1 MRGITSKQHNRFRFL
16 ERHGMEMKL
25 GTMNKK
31 LTALFLACM
40 EVTVT
45 LQICAI
51 PADAAASM
59 TQAQAKELVST
70 FSTVDSILDYA
81 DYLAEHSDASY
92 PDVTIEVNAS
102 DYTAYLEENKEV
114 EPVIYTDYEGTSG
127 DSVLTAE
134 NGYIE
139 FEVEIPETG
148 FYQPA
153 IEYYPIEG
161 KNSEIQRSFF
171 VDGQL
176 PYGELSLVEFSR
188 VWSTDVAQA
197 NFAEGSYQVVWNKDN
212 QGNDMKPTS
221 VEIPEWIVG
230 DLYDNNG
237 YITQPLC
244 LYLTEGTHSISINS
258 QREPMLLHKL
268 ILTNKEESKSYAEVK
283 KEWDQMGAQNTTGV
297 NVEIQAENA
306 TKTSSQM
313 LYPKQDQSSPAVYP
327 ASAKEL
333 LNNTIGG
340 ESWGD
345 AGQWIEWEF
354 EAPKTGY
361 YNISLF
367 DKQSFMR
374 GIYTSRKIMI
384 DGEVPFKELEDYG
397 FIYDASWRTDVL
409 SDGEGTPFLFYLEEG
424 KHTIRMEV
432 VLGDFSQVISSVQD
446 CVSQLNA
453 IYRKVIRITG
463 VSPDTYRDY
472 QIEASLPGLNGE
484 MVAVRDQLN
493 QAIDDLRQAAGR
505 TSDKESVLITMRDQL
520 DYLIADEERFVK
532 VVATYKQNVRACG
545 TWITQVIDQPLQI
558 DRLNIYSPE
567 EKIKVDSNSFLDKL
581 GYEIKR
587 LYYSFVI
594 DYNSLGAT
602 DAAEGGEN
610 TTITLWV
617 GTGRDQ
623 ANVIRS
629 LIDESFTSVYG
640 INVNVQLVDMNT
652 LLRAELAG
660 EGPDVAIQVANTNGI
675 AGAVLNTGN
684 DTPVNYGLR
693 NAVLDL
699 TQFEDY
705 EEVSDR
711 FYDSALTA
719 FGFDGAVYA
728 LPETQTFPVMFYR
741 KDILSELGIEV
752 PTTWDEVKVSMSV
765 LAKNQMEFG
774 FLPSEQIYA
783 MLLYQNGGEYY
794 NEGGISSALDSDIA
808 VNTFKEYCEFYTDYG
823 LDKWASVEER
833 FRTGECPIIIADYTL
848 YNNLEVSAPDI
859 AGLWNFAMVPGT
871 VKEDGTIDHSVGC
884 TGLASMIMAD
894 TEQPDACWE
903 FLKWW
908 TSADTQTLFDREMES
923 LMGSA
928 ARVATANKE
937 AFENIPWSVDTYEA
951 LSEAFE
957 WVKGIPQVPGGYY
970 SWRNVNN
977 AFYTVTTDTD
987 TASPREELMD
997 KVLYINDEITY
1008 KRKEFGLPT
1017 IDDLEEED
1025 K

>member
-1 MRGITSKQHNRFRFL
+1 MLTS
-16 ERHGMEMKL
+16 
-25 GTMNKK
+25 
-31 LTALFLACM
+31 
-40 EVTVT
+40 
-45 LQICAI
+45 
-51 PADAAASM
+51 
-59 TQAQAKELVST
+59 
-70 FSTVDSILDYA
+70 
-81 DYLAEHSDASY
+81 
-92 PDVTIEVNAS
+92 
-102 DYTAYLEENKEV
+102 
-114 EPVIYTDYEGTSG
+114 
-127 DSVLTAE
+127 E

-139 FEVEIPETG
+139 FKVDVPEEG
-148 FYQPA
+148 MYELQV
-153 IEYYPIEG
+153 EYYPVEG

-171 VDGQL
+171 IDGEL
-176 PYGELSLVEFSR
+176 PYGELSLIEFSR
-188 VWSTDVAQA
+188 VWSTDVAQESFA
-197 NFAEGSYQVVWNKDN
+197 NGVYDIVWNKDN
-212 QGNDMKPTS
+212 QNNDMKPTS
-221 VEIPEWIVG
+221 VEIPEWVTAS
-230 DLYDNNG
+230 LYDSNG
-237 YITQPLC
+237 YITTPLC
-244 LYLTEGTHSISINS
+244 VYLTKGTHTISMNS

-268 ILTNKEESKSYAEVK
+268 VLKNSETVKSYEEVRK
-283 KEWDQMGAQNTTGV
+283 QWEADGAKATTDV
-297 NVEIQAENA
+297 NITIQAENV

-340 ESWGD
+340 ESWSD
-345 AGQWIEWEF
+345 AGQWMEWEF
-354 EAPKTGY
+354 EVPESGY
-361 YNISLF
+361 VNISLF

-374 GIYTSRKIMI
+374 GIYVSRKITI
-384 DGEVPFKELEDYG
+384 DGEVPFKEMEDYG
-397 FIYDASWRTDVL
+397 FTYDSQWRCDVL
-409 SDGEGTPFLFYLEEG
+409 SDADGTPYDFYLEKG
-424 KHTIRMEV
+424 THTLRMEV
-432 VLGDFSQVISSVQD
+432 VLGDFSEVISSVQD

-472 QIEASLPGLNGE
+472 QIEASLPGLSAE
-484 MVAVRDQLN
+484 MTAVRDQLD
-493 QAIDDLRQAAGR
+493 QAILDLRAASGR
-505 TSDKESVLITMRDQL
+505 TSDKETVLITMRDQL

-532 VVATYKQNVRACG
+532 VVSTYKQNVRACG
-545 TWITQVIDQPLQI
+545 TWITQVIRQPLQI
-558 DRLNIYSPE
+558 DRIQVYSPGKTN
-567 EKIKVDSNSFLDKL
+567 KIEHNSFWDKL
-581 GYEIKR
+581 VYEIRR
-587 LYYSFVI
+587 LFYSFII

-602 DAAEGGEN
+602 DSEESDA

-699 TQFEDY
+699 TQFEDFDS
-705 EEVSDR
+705 VSGR

-719 FGFDGAVYA
+719 FGFDGSVYA

-741 KDILSELGIEV
+741 KDILAELGMEI
-752 PTTWDEVKVSMSV
+752 PQTWDEVKVTMSV

-774 FLPSEQIYA
+774 MLPTEQVYA

-808 VNTFKEYCEFYTDYG
+808 VNTFKEYCEYYTDYG
-823 LDKWASVEER
+823 LDKTTSVEER
-833 FRTGECPIIIADYTL
+833 FRTGECPIIIADYTT

-859 AGLWNFAMVPGT
+859 AGLWDFTVVPGT
-871 VKEDGTIDHSVGC
+871 VKEDGTVDHSVGC

-894 TEQPDACWE
+894 TEEKDACWE

-908 TSADTQTLFDREMES
+908 TSAEVQTLFDREMES

-928 ARVATANKE
+928 ARVATANQE
-937 AFENIPWSVDTYEA
+937 AFENMPWPVDTYEA
-951 LSEAFE
+951 LSEAFT

-1008 KRKEFGLPT
+1008 KRKEFGLAT
-1017 IDDLEEED
+1017 LEDLQKED
-1025 K
+1025 R

>member
-1 MRGITSKQHNRFRFL
+1 MKLRATKKKCIALLTTVAEIAASLQIGSLNVSAAEASLTQQEARGI
-16 ERHGMEMKL
+16 
-25 GTMNKK
+25 
-31 LTALFLACM
+31 
-40 EVTVT
+40 
-45 LQICAI
+45 
-51 PADAAASM
+51 
-59 TQAQAKELVST
+59 VST
-70 FSTVDSILDYA
+70 YSVTDEIPGFME
-81 DYLAEHSDASY
+81 YLNEHAGAAY
-92 PDVTIEVNAS
+92 PKTTIEINAS
-102 DYTAYLEENKEV
+102 DYISYMEGDRQKTPE
-114 EPVIYTDYEGTSG
+114 IYSDYEGMPG
-127 DSVLTAE
+127 DSVLTSE

-139 FEVEIPETG
+139 FKVDVPEEG
-148 FYQPA
+148 MYELQV
-153 IEYYPIEG
+153 EYYPVEG

-171 VDGQL
+171 IDGEL
-176 PYGELSLVEFSR
+176 PYGELSLIEFSR
-188 VWSTDVAQA
+188 VWSTDVAQESFA
-197 NFAEGSYQVVWNKDN
+197 NGVYDIVWNKDN
-212 QGNDMKPTS
+212 QNNDMKPTS
-221 VEIPEWIVG
+221 VEIPEWVTAS
-230 DLYDNNG
+230 LYDSNG
-237 YITQPLC
+237 YITTPLC
-244 LYLTEGTHSISINS
+244 VYLTKGTHTISMNS

-268 ILTNKEESKSYAEVK
+268 VLKNSETVKSYEEVRK
-283 KEWDQMGAQNTTGV
+283 QWEADGAKATTDV
-297 NVEIQAENA
+297 NITIQAENV

-340 ESWGD
+340 ESWSD
-345 AGQWIEWEF
+345 AGQWMEWEF
-354 EAPKTGY
+354 EVPESGY
-361 YNISLF
+361 VNISLF

-374 GIYTSRKIMI
+374 GIYVSRKITI
-384 DGEVPFKELEDYG
+384 DGEVPFKEMEDYG
-397 FIYDASWRTDVL
+397 FTYDSQWRCDVL
-409 SDGEGTPFLFYLEEG
+409 SDADGTPYDFYLEKG
-424 KHTIRMEV
+424 THTLRMEV
-432 VLGDFSQVISSVQD
+432 VLGDFSEVISSVQD

-472 QIEASLPGLNGE
+472 QIEASLPGLSAE
-484 MVAVRDQLN
+484 MTAVRDQLD
-493 QAIDDLRQAAGR
+493 QAILDLRAASGR
-505 TSDKESVLITMRDQL
+505 TSDKETVLITMRDQL

-532 VVATYKQNVRACG
+532 VVSTYKQNVRACG
-545 TWITQVIDQPLQI
+545 TWITQVIRQPLQI
-558 DRLNIYSPE
+558 DRIQVYSPGKTN
-567 EKIKVDSNSFLDKL
+567 KIEHNSFWDKL
-581 GYEIKR
+581 VYEIRR
-587 LYYSFVI
+587 LFYSFII

-602 DAAEGGEN
+602 DSEESDA

-699 TQFEDY
+699 TQFEDFDS
-705 EEVSDR
+705 VSGR

-719 FGFDGAVYA
+719 FGFDGSVYA

-741 KDILSELGIEV
+741 KDILAELGMEI
-752 PTTWDEVKVSMSV
+752 PQTWDEVKVTMSV

-774 FLPSEQIYA
+774 MLPTEQVYA

-808 VNTFKEYCEFYTDYG
+808 VNTFKEYCEYYTDYG
-823 LDKWASVEER
+823 LDKTTSVEER
-833 FRTGECPIIIADYTL
+833 VRTGECPIIMADDTT

-859 AGLWNFAMVPGT
+859 AGLWDFTVVPGT
-871 VKEDGTIDHSVGC
+871 VKEDGTVDHSVGC

-894 TEQPDACWE
+894 TEEKDACWE

-908 TSADTQTLFDREMES
+908 TSAEVQTLFDREMES

-928 ARVATANKE
+928 ARVATANQE
-937 AFENIPWSVDTYEA
+937 AFENMPWPVDTYEA
-951 LSEAFE
+951 LSEAFT

-1008 KRKEFGLPT
+1008 KRKEFGLAT
-1017 IDDLEEED
+1017 LEDLQKED
-1025 K
+1025 R